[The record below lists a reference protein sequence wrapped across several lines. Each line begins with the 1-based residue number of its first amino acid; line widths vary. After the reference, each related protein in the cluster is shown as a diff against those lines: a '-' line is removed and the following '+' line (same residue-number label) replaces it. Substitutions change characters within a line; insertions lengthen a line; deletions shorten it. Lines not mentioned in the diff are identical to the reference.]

1 MFKRIYLTMLFFS
14 LFMSN
19 PKNDI
24 LTVMDSYN
32 KAFGDADYS
41 KIIKLF
47 DLPASF
53 NLEDKTITASSK
65 FKLKLIYKKIRGD
78 LPDYYSYS
86 KWKEVKIK
94 LIDNNIAIVD
104 ADFVRYKKD
113 GTSFYS
119 GSGQY
124 HLRLEK
130 DGWKIFSL
138 TPYEKVK
145 FLD

>member
-1 MFKRIYLTMLFFS
+1 MP
-14 LFMSN
+14 N

-24 LTVMDSYN
+24 LAVMDSYN
-32 KAFGDADYS
+32 KSFGDANYS

-94 LIDNNIAIVD
+94 LIDSNIAIVD
-104 ADFVRYKKD
+104 ADFIRHKKD
-113 GTSFYS
+113 GSAFDS
-119 GSGQY
+119 GSAQY
-124 HLRLEK
+124 HLRLEEN
-130 DGWKIFSL
+130 GWKIFSL
-138 TPYEKVK
+138 TPYKTIVV
-145 FLD
+145 LD